1 MIVVAKKKKAT
12 LARICLN
19 VELLP
24 GIVYETSKVNC
35 IAWVR
40 VIYNGMNL
48 RAFQISSFYTANE
61 LIEFISVVFLEKRNI
76 GDK

>member
-12 LARICLN
+12 LARICLRN

-24 GIVYETSKVNC
+24 GIDYESSKVKC
-35 IAWVR
+35 IARVR

-48 RAFQISSFYTANE
+48 RAFQICSFYTANE
-61 LIEFISVVFLEKRNI
+61 IIEFVSVVF
-76 GDK
+76 